1 MLNLESKMQERQ
13 YFERIVYNF
22 PVDEKLYGKPSKS
35 DKQKMKRGEVPWRNF
50 LNFKLHLFARK

>member
-35 DKQKMKRGEVPWRNF
+35 DKQNEKRWGILENF
-50 LNFKLHLFARK
+50 FKFWASFVC